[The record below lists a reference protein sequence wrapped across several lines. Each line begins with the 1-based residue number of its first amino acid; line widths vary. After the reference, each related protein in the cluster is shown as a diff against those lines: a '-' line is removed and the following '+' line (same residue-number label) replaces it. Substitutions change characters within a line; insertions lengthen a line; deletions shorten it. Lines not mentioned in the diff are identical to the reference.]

1 MSGNATNTDKEV
13 SWLSLVAKARTK
25 NNHQWSGLL
34 VAERGGGGRGGGGRH
49 TVWMN
54 RSFNSTVSLS
64 H

>member
-34 VAERGGGGRGGGGRH
+34 VAERGGGARGGGVG
-49 TVWMN
+49 T
-54 RSFNSTVSLS
+54 LS
-64 H
+64 G